1 MRRLRVGSVSERAEL
16 SPQLVC
22 LVEEVCLV
30 CLVRRTGAIDQLI
43 QNQPPDFAMKLTC
56 FEDLDCWKE
65 ARQLTRQVYE
75 VIEQSPAWK
84 RDVRLCSQ
92 IQSAGG
98 SVMANI
104 AEGFV
109 RRSNKEFMQFLYIA
123 MSSSAEVKSHLYIT
137 VDQGYLSKDAF
148 ASIYAQADK
157 AGRIISGLITYL
169 RTKQTKSTK

>member
-1 MRRLRVGSVSERAEL
+1 
-16 SPQLVC
+16 
-22 LVEEVCLV
+22 
-30 CLVRRTGAIDQLI
+30 
-43 QNQPPDFAMKLTC
+43 MKLTR

-75 VIEQSPAWK
+75 AIEQNAAWK

-92 IQSAGG
+92 IQSAAG

-109 RRSNKEFMQFLYIA
+109 RRSSKEFVQFLFIA
-123 MSSSAEVKSHLYIT
+123 MSSSAEVRSHLYIA
-137 VDQGYLSKDAF
+137 VDQGYLPQDAF
-148 ASIYAQADK
+148 ESIYAQADK
-157 AGRIISGLITYL
+157 VGRIISGLIKYL